1 MDKLNI
7 LVIEDYTPDVVLIQA
22 YLEEAALNTNLF
34 HTPTLSE
41 GISIVKEN
49 PVDIVLLDLSLND
62 TAGFNTLKKFL
73 KEAPSVPVIVMTG
86 LKNEVVGIQAVR
98 AGAQDFLI
106 KGEFDSRELVRHIRY
121 ALQRWRTKF
130 ELIKKTKQLE
140 KQKKK
145 SIWSHGVVKFGNWEM
160 NLVDRSMKWEDEMFR
175 IFGFEPNSF
184 SPTLSDYLNYVHLE
198 DREKVD
204 EFFDKVIREAS
215 LKKMEHRIIVSGTV
229 IKHIR
234 VHAQVSI
241 DDATDKILLIGGVQ
255 DVTDQKRSS
264 DASANDHNNR
274 FTHLFGKVY
283 PPFYP
288 MIGQKCLSLLRDGQP
303 KDTENHKATSEWD
316 SFEKAFFG
324 NYLKLLQLA
333 LVNGAHFSLEEE
345 SFDFRRMIKS
355 LASFVF
361 DKKEIK
367 DRMMQIQYAKN
378 FPEKLFTDPNW
389 LFLLVYTALHQVR
402 KQDESRIPDIIRF
415 ELVKNENN
423 DKVLHIAIHFQ
434 FQRATVI
441 SEFSKP
447 VLLNHLDKTD
457 DQSDVLNLLTILE
470 IIKVLNGTHVIN
482 VTGENMVRI
491 QLSVPINNQEVEE
504 LAIVEGEKTDKASTT
519 VLIAEDH
526 PINRIKIKNLLSGWP
541 NIIQIK
547 EAVNGKEAIAITN
560 EEKFDVIL
568 MDIKM
573 PIMDGIEATSRIR
586 KQSEVPIIAL
596 TNELTDSEREVC
608 YSAGANAYLKKP
620 LKQDQL
626 FEAIQTLLEQ

>member
-73 KEAPSVPVIVMTG
+73 QEAPSVPVIVMTG

-264 DASANDHNNR
+264 EASAYDRNNR
-274 FTHLFGKVY
+274 FTQLFGSVY

-288 MIGQKCLSLLRDGQP
+288 MIGQKCLGLLRTGQP
-303 KDTENHKATSEWD
+303 KDSGKNKALSEWD

-333 LVNGAHFSLEEE
+333 LVNGANFTLEEE
-345 SFDFRRMIKS
+345 SFDFRAMIKS
-355 LASFVF
+355 LVSFVF

-367 DRMMQIQYAKN
+367 ERMMQIQYAKN

-389 LFLLVYTALHQVR
+389 LFLLVYTALYQVR
-402 KQDESRIPDIIRF
+402 KQEVPQIQDIIRF
-415 ELVKNENN
+415 ELVKNENK
-423 DKVLHIAIHFQ
+423 DKVLHIAIQ
-434 FQRATVI
+434 FKFMRATTI

-447 VLLNHLDKTD
+447 ALLNYLGRAEE
-457 DQSDVLNLLTILE
+457 QSDVLHLLTILE

-482 VTGENMVRI
+482 VIGEHMVRI
-491 QLSVPINNQEVEE
+491 QLSVPINNQVEE
-504 LAIVEGEKTDKASTT
+504 ELTTVEGEQTEKVSTT

-547 EAVNGKEAIAITN
+547 EAVNGKEAIAIN
-560 EEKFDVIL
+560 SEEKFDVIL

-586 KQSEVPIIAL
+586 KQSAVPIIAL
-596 TNELTDSEREVC
+596 TNELTDTEREVC

-626 FEAIQTLLEQ
+626 FEAIQALLG